1 MLDMVRAPFVTT
13 QAAAIT
19 KSDVTAVEFTGLY
32 VGGTGNVKVDIAEPR
47 GVTGSTV
54 TTSTVTF
61 VGVPAG
67 TILWINVT
75 KVYSTDTTATSMVG
89 LR

>member
-1 MLDMVRAPFVTT
+1 MIDMVRAPFVTT
-13 QAAAIT
+13 QATAIT
-19 KSDVTAVEFTGLY
+19 TSDATAIQFTGLY
-32 VGGTGNVKVDIAEPR
+32 VGGAGAVKVDIAEPR

-61 VGVPAG
+61 SGVPAG
-67 TILWINVT
+67 TILWLNVT
-75 KVYSTDTTATSMVG
+75 KVYATGTTATLMVG